1 MSLMSGRRA
10 ALVASRRYAD
20 AVAFPE
26 EILTKDEELAMH
38 LHPHWREMVRPVLV
52 LLLGIAAVV
61 AAFIFLP
68 DDTAWQIALYV
79 IFGVVVLLVAWL
91 SIWPWITWRTTH
103 YVFTNER
110 VILQRGVFNRERRDI
125 PLQRVN
131 DHTMNQSLIDRF
143 FRCGTLTIESAGE
156 RGQTVLIDVPKV
168 QRVQTLLY
176 DLVETHHDK
185 HSLGDGEMREIMQEL
200 KDGGKQQSQ
209 S

>member
-1 MSLMSGRRA
+1 VAVGRA
-10 ALVASRRYAD
+10 AWVASRRYSD

-26 EILTKDEELAMH
+26 EILTDDEQLAMH

-61 AAFIFLP
+61 AAFVFLP
-68 DDTAWQIALYV
+68 DDNSASQIGLYV
-79 IFGVVVLLVAWL
+79 IFGVAVLLVGWL
-91 SIWPWITWRTTH
+91 TVWPWIVWRTTH

-110 VILQRGVFNRERRDI
+110 VVLQHGVFNRERRDI

-131 DHTMNQSLIDRF
+131 DHTMNQTLIDRF
-143 FRCGTLTIESAGE
+143 FRCGTLVIESAGE
-156 RGQTVLIDVPKV
+156 RGQTMLIDVPKV

-185 HSLGDGEMREIMQEL
+185 HSLGDQEMREIMHDL
-200 KDGGKQQSQ
+200 KDGGKKQNS

>member
-1 MSLMSGRRA
+1 MSGRRTA
-10 ALVASRRYAD
+10 GVATRRYAE

-26 EILTKDEELAMH
+26 EILTDDEQIAMH

-68 DDTAWQIALYV
+68 DDNTTWQIVLYA

-91 SIWPWITWRTTH
+91 SIWPWIGWRTTH

-110 VILQRGVFNRERRDI
+110 VILQHGVFNRERRDI

-176 DLVETHHDK
+176 DLVDTHHDK
-185 HSLGDGEMREIMQEL
+185 HSLGDGEMRDILQEL
-200 KDGGKQQSQ
+200 KDGGKPQTAS
-209 S
+209 